1 MRPRNK
7 KRHLL
12 RGVIDR
18 LVPAEYLEADYD
30 TRRRAR
36 LTINFTFALVCFG
49 PFYAFL
55 YWQKYDLPN
64 IAAFMMVVTVSC
76 LVGVPAIFHRTKS
89 MAYAVNYLLTCYFGV
104 LNILI
109 FIPGEFIRIQ
119 YLG

>member
-1 MRPRNK
+1 MRPRK
-7 KRHLL
+7 QKATPSSGGYRSASTCGAS
-12 RGVIDR
+12 RRPI
-18 LVPAEYLEADYD
+18 D

-36 LTINFTFALVCFG
+36 LTINFTFALVAS
-49 PFYAFL
+49 AFL
-55 YWQKYDLPN
+55 CFPLLAKIRSAEYRSLYDGCDG
-64 IAAFMMVVTVSC
+64 SC

-89 MAYAVNYLLTCYFGV
+89 MAYAVNYLPCYFGV